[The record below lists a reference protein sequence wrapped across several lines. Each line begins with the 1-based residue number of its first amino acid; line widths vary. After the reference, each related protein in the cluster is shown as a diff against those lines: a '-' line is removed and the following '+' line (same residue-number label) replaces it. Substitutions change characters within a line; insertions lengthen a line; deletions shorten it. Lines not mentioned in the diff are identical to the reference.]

1 MIETKISVPFEVKAL
16 KDDGTFSGYGSVF
29 DVEDWYKEVVKP
41 GAFRKSL
48 AAWKKKGALPSLLWQ
63 HDSRQPIGKYTLM
76 KEDGTGLYVEGKL
89 FKDDLQLAK
98 DAYLFM
104 RENVVTGLSIGFN
117 TKRHEWDS
125 DKLIKYLLD
134 VDLWEVSLVTFPA
147 NEAAGVT
154 AVKAAEEVKTIRQF
168 EELLRMNGYSDRE
181 ATLIASKGF
190 TAALAARESR
200 GGIGEGAGE
209 PRNLDKLVAALEKR
223 GAALGLT
230 ANKTS

>member
-1 MIETKISVPFEVKAL
+1 MIETKFTVPFEIKAL
-16 KDDGTFSGYGSVF
+16 KDDGSFSGYGSVF

-48 AAWKKKGALPSLLWQ
+48 AQWKKKNKLPSMLWQ
-63 HDSRQPIGKYTLM
+63 HDGRLPIGKYTKM
-76 KEDGTGLYVEGKL
+76 SEDGTGLYVEGQL

-104 RENVVTGLSIGFN
+104 KENVVTGLSIGFN
-117 TKRHEWDS
+117 TKRHEWDD
-125 DKLIKYLLD
+125 DKRIRYLLE

-147 NEAAGVT
+147 NESAGVT
-154 AVKAAEEVKTIRQF
+154 AVKASEEVKTIRQF

-190 TAALAARESR
+190 SAALAARESR
-200 GGIGEGAGE
+200 RGIGEGAGE
-209 PRNLDKLVAALEKR
+209 PRDLDALAAALKRR

-230 ANKTS
+230 ANN